1 MRALVIY
8 ESMYGNTQAIAE
20 AIAAGLA
27 EADVEVTTCEVSEAP
42 TTLGDLDLVVAGGP
56 THALGMSRASTRE
69 DAAAKGHEPVISR
82 VIGLREW
89 IDALEPVQPTA
100 RVAVATFDTR
110 VRHPRVPGSAARAAR
125 KHLRQH
131 GYRAVDPA
139 TTFWVDGMEGPLL
152 DGEEDRAR
160 RWGADLAVGIRT
172 HEASPR

>member
-8 ESMYGNTQAIAE
+8 ESMYGNTQAVAV
-20 AIAAGLA
+20 AIATGMADP
-27 EADVEVTTCEVSEAP
+27 DVEVTTCEVSQAP
-42 TTLGDLDLVVAGGP
+42 TALDELDLVVAGGP
-56 THALGMSRASTRE
+56 THAFSMSRASTRE
-69 DAAAKGHEPVISR
+69 DAATKGHGPMISQD
-82 VIGLREW
+82 IGLREW
-89 IDALEPVQPTA
+89 IDALEPASPTA

-131 GYRAVDPA
+131 GFRAVDPA

-152 DGEEDRAR
+152 DGEEDRAQ
-160 RWGADLAVGIRT
+160 RWGADLAAEIRT